1 MKTQSRV
8 VGGSNANVRLIFCD
22 AIFSF
27 FAVLMLNV
35 KTIDRYESLNVL
47 DIFYIIS
54 NLTYLLISLLM
65 RII

>member
-8 VGGSNANVRLIFCD
+8 VGGSNANVRLILCGM
-22 AIFSF
+22 IFSF

-54 NLTYLLISLLM
+54 NLTHLLISLLM